1 MTRTITATA
10 LALLLPAF
18 QAQAAAENGA
28 FAVDGVG
35 RATCADFNTAVE
47 DRDVQ
52 LINAFGSW
60 TSGFLSATNALAPQT
75 FDLTPWQS
83 EGLIMSQMQN
93 FCAQNAEV
101 AYVDGVGRL
110 VQALDPTK
118 LTAEAEQTTFDAGE
132 DELQIYAPV
141 LDGIRSALAAQGY
154 SVGEGD
160 AGLSEALTAFQ
171 SANDLDETGSPDQR
185 TLAALFLR

>member
-1 MTRTITATA
+1 MTVKTTATA
-10 LALLLPAF
+10 LALLLAPHA
-18 QAQAAAENGA
+18 ALAAADNGT

-35 RATCADFNTAVE
+35 RATCADFNAAVE
-47 DRDVQ
+47 DRDER

-60 TSGFLSATNALAPQT
+60 TSGFLSASNALMPQT

-83 EGLIMSQMQN
+83 EGLIMTQMQN
-93 FCAQNAEV
+93 FCAQNADV

-110 VQALDPTK
+110 INALSGTK
-118 LTAEAEQTTFDAGE
+118 LPEEAEQSTFTAGE
-132 DELQIYAPV
+132 TEVQIYAPV
-141 LDGIRSALAAQGY
+141 LDGIRSALVEQGY
-154 SVGEGD
+154 DVGDGD

-171 SANDLDETGSPDQR
+171 SANDLDETGAPDQR